1 MKAAEVKTAGT
12 MMIMAI
18 METVAEMV
26 EIVAEENQEQAQQNK
41 ENIIIKNRP
50 LERTWPNFIPKV
62 SLYSL

>member
-41 ENIIIKNRP
+41 ENIIIKNRR
-50 LERTWPNFIPKV
+50 LERT
-62 SLYSL
+62 